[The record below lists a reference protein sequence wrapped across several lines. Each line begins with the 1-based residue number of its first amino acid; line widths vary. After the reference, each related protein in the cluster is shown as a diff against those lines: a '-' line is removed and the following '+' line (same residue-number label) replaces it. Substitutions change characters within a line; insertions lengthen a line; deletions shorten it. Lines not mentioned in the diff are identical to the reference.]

1 MLSIWWFDQLQ
12 THVFRSWVWTPTP
25 GNPGTQTVLSGPFG
39 SPNDCARAVNR
50 ECPTHTYAYYTEDAE
65 DASNHACACQT
76 ILGTV
81 VRVRCMSNFD
91 IILGPDLDRVFRRS
105 IPPHSPSSL

>member
-1 MLSIWWFDQLQ
+1 M
-12 THVFRSWVWTPTP
+12 
-25 GNPGTQTVLSGPFG
+25 LSGPFG

-105 IPPHSPSSL
+105 IPPHSPVPSLHPTTLAEFTVTPILVGC